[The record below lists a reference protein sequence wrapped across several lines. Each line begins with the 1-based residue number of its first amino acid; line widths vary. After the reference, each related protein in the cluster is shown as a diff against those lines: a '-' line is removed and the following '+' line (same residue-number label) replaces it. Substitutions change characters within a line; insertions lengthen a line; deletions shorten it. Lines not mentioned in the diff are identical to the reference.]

1 MRTKTP
7 EQKERILTAASGLF
21 GTQRFHEVRMD
32 DIAVVAEMG
41 KGTLYRYFRDKEE
54 LYFAVLARSSEL
66 FLGRVTTAVVE
77 VEGVRAQ
84 LEALV
89 SSIIGYFDEHP
100 HLLDLI
106 QRAELESALGKEF
119 PWQHTRTELLRLV
132 GDLFEQAR
140 VHGEASIR
148 HPDVAAL
155 MLLGGLRTVIRL
167 GEKPRPRGL
176 ARRIIDNFLS
186 GADALAKA
194 PRAQALLR

>member
-1 MRTKTP
+1 VRTKTP
-7 EQKERILTAASGLF
+7 EQKEKILAAASGLF

-32 DIAVVAEMG
+32 DIADQAEMG
-41 KGTLYRYFRDKEE
+41 KGTLYRYFQDKEQ
-54 LYFAVLARSSEL
+54 LYFAVLAHSSEL
-66 FLGRVTTAVVE
+66 FLGRVTTAVAE
-77 VEGVRAQ
+77 VEGIRAQ

-89 SSIIGYFDEHP
+89 SAIIGYFDEHP

-119 PWQHTRTELLRLV
+119 PWQHTRTELLGLV

-155 MLLGGLRTVIRL
+155 MLLGGLRSMIRL
-167 GEKPRPRGL
+167 GEKPRPRTL
-176 ARRIIDNFLS
+176 ARRIIDGFLF
-186 GADALAKA
+186 GADAIAGA
-194 PRAQALLR
+194 RRAQALLR